1 MPALKNKHCQYISN
15 NEIKITFDG
24 KSCRALEGDTIASA
38 LIRNDIKLIGDEL
51 FKLTKSKHIISFG
64 DSHGR
69 IFSNH
74 RFIKHFP
81 LSAPTAYNINNP
93 NSSSGSHKLII
104 NTLTNFEPR
113 IRLNEVI
120 VKAQPDNNQF
130 DVQIQYYI
138 IGIDLPLQQLTFAL
152 EPTR

>member
-1 MPALKNKHCQYISN
+1 MPVQRVSKSFKDISATFQINPLNRDLIQLKNAN
-15 NEIKITFDG
+15 
-24 KSCRALEGDTIASA
+24 AIARS
-38 LIRNDIKLIGDEL
+38 IRNLIMTVPGERPFNPVLGSQVTSLL
-51 FKLTKSKHIISFG
+51 FENLDKLTASSIKSG
-64 DSHGR
+64 
-69 IFSNH
+69 
-74 RFIKHFP
+74 
-81 LSAPTAYNINNP
+81 
-93 NSSSGSHKLII
+93 II